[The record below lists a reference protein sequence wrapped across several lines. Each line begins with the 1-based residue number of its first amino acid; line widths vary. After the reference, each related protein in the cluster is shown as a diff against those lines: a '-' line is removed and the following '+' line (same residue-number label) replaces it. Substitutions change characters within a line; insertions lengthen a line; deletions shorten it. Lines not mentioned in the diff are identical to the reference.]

1 VLIFKQKKT
10 SMKKITLLLSLVF
23 VFPCLAQSNEIYGI
37 ARNNNPDVTYL
48 AKVNTTN
55 GLIQD
60 ISTTSYSPSLAN
72 FSFTVDPLL
81 GIYYYSG
88 VDTFIGLD
96 MNTGELV
103 YENPITTSLEPI
115 FQYFIYNEI
124 TQEIIGIERGG
135 IESGV
140 YLSKIDPTT
149 GIVTPISAN
158 AFANT
163 NTITI
168 GGAAIDMVNQ
178 WYHIFSDGRILSVD
192 IETGNIVH
200 DPIVDTSEYENFNNL
215 IYNPADRNLY
225 SIGRNSNP
233 NELFFVQMDPI
244 TGAVTT
250 ISPTSIGEALE
261 LEGSALDPFSNI
273 YYFKRPNP
281 TTLVAIDVTTGMEVN
296 ATPFDFS
303 ASNGAYFEYFYFG
316 GETSSLLLSNDE
328 FSDKPFVNIY
338 PNPTNDILHV
348 AGSNISRTIVYTITG
363 QEIDDFESINA
374 GAEDIKLDV
383 SGYKAGIYF
392 VKVFNEQMEAV
403 TLKFLKE

>member
-1 VLIFKQKKT
+1 
-10 SMKKITLLLSLVF
+10 LVF
-23 VFPCLAQSNEIYGI
+23 VLPNFAQSNEIYGI
-37 ARNNNPDVTYL
+37 TRNNNPDVTYL

-60 ISTTSYSPSLAN
+60 ISNTSYSPSIAN

-88 VDTFIGLD
+88 TDTFIGLD
-96 MNTGELV
+96 MNTGDLV
-103 YENPITTSLEPI
+103 SENPITTSLEPI

-124 TQEIIGIERGG
+124 TEEIIGIERGG
-135 IESGV
+135 VESGV
-140 YLSKIDPTT
+140 YLSKIDPET
-149 GIVTPISAN
+149 GIVTPISTI

-168 GGAAIDMVNQ
+168 AGAAIDMVNQ

-192 IETGNIVH
+192 IETGEVVH
-200 DPIVDTSEYENFNNL
+200 DPVVDTSEYENFNNL

-225 SIGRNSNP
+225 AIGRNNNP
-233 NELFFVQMDPI
+233 NELFFIQINPI

-250 ISPTSIGEALE
+250 ISPASIGEALA

-281 TTLVAIDVTTGMEVN
+281 TTLVAIDVTTGLEVN

-303 ASNGAYFEYFYFG
+303 SSNGAFFGYFYFG
-316 GETSSLLLSNDE
+316 GETMSLLLSNDD
-328 FSDKPFVNIY
+328 FSVEPFIKIF
-338 PNPTNDILHV
+338 PNPTRDILHV
-348 AGSNISRTIVYTITG
+348 AGEKISRITVYTSIG
-363 QEIDDFESINA
+363 QEIGNFEYTNTKDIN
-374 GAEDIKLDV
+374 IDV
-383 SGYKAGIYF
+383 STYKAGIYF
-392 VKVFNEQMEAV
+392 VHVYHEQQEAV
-403 TLKFLKE
+403 TLKFIKE